1 MTAILVLPI
10 GHGDRAVIEET
21 PMLVDTGDLAPDF
34 ALPDHDGHQWRLAD
48 HRGRSVILVFH
59 RHLM

>member
-1 MTAILVLPI
+1 
-10 GHGDRAVIEET
+10 
-21 PMLVDTGDLAPDF
+21 MLVDTGDVAPDIV
-34 ALPDHDGHQWRLAD
+34 LLDHDGHQWRLAD